1 MFPVIKLNRDS
12 IRQAARRKEI
22 CLLEKYHTPLV
33 EIKVLTTLIT
43 RKWYYLWICTAIII
57 KRGTGFCYIMMHRT
71 NLYLKKMYHTCIC
84 NKIFHCALLKYMKF
98 VPNREMSCDFT
109 FFWTR
114 YSFLDFFS
122 AFWLLSGVLHDD
134 TVKHLTSRRSQSKCF
149 RDPSVLVCYL
159 EWCWIYEILIS
170 VKLVWPLS
178 SSQTYNAVVIISL
191 FYSDK
196 REIIKY
202 EFEPYFIA
210 NYKCVIRL
218 DFITLG
224 RYCGWWNMNLTE
236 PSSQYLLLWYLSCNL
251 DESKAAT
258 LPMEMDIFD

>member
-1 MFPVIKLNRDS
+1 MR
-12 IRQAARRKEI
+12 
-22 CLLEKYHTPLV
+22 
-33 EIKVLTTLIT
+33 
-43 RKWYYLWICTAIII
+43 
-57 KRGTGFCYIMMHRT
+57 
-71 NLYLKKMYHTCIC
+71 LYFFFGLDTH
-84 NKIFHCALLKYMKF
+84 
-98 VPNREMSCDFT
+98 SST
-109 FFWTR
+109 FFRHFDCWVW
-114 YSFLDFFS
+114 FCMM
-122 AFWLLSGVLHDD
+122 ALSNIWPVDVPSL
-134 TVKHLTSRRSQSKCF
+134 TVF

-191 FYSDK
+191 LYSDK

-210 NYKCVIRL
+210 NYKCVIWL

-236 PSSQYLLLWYLSCNL
+236 PSSQYLLLWYVSCNL